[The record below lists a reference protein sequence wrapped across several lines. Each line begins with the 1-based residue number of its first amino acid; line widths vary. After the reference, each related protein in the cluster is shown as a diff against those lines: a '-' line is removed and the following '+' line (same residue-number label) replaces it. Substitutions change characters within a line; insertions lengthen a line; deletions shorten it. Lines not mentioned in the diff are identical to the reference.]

1 MRNRSEEN
9 KTMSLKAVSKRTR
22 WTRDDIELSLLGLP
36 TFIWFVLF
44 SYLPMFGLIIAFKK
58 YRIVPGKS
66 FVYSL
71 LKSPWVGFENFKF
84 FIQNN
89 DIKIFLR
96 NTILYNIVFII
107 LGILIPV
114 TLAIMIS
121 MLYSKRKSKVYQTA
135 MFFPHFMSWVV
146 VSYFVFAFLS
156 KDKGLFNSI
165 LVNFGKE
172 PIQWY
177 SEPKYWPFI
186 LVFMNTWKGMGYGM
200 VVYLAAITGI
210 DTSLYE
216 AAVIDGA
223 SKWQQVKYITIPSLK
238 QIAIMMFILSVG
250 KIFYSDFG
258 LFYQITQQIP
268 GSLYNVASTLD
279 TYIFKAIQSST
290 PIGMT
295 SAISFIQSVA
305 CALTI
310 LLANWIVSKIDEE
323 SAII

>member
-1 MRNRSEEN
+1 MKNIIKEN
-9 KTMSLKAVSKRTR
+9 KPLPLNSNKRDK

-44 SYLPMFGLIIAFKK
+44 SYLPMFGIIIAFKK
-58 YRIVPGKS
+58 YKIAPGKG
-66 FVYSL
+66 FLYSL
-71 LKSPWVGFENFKF
+71 LKSEWVGFDNFKY
-84 FIQNN
+84 FIQN
-89 DIKIFLR
+89 DALKILLR

-114 TLAIMIS
+114 TLAIMIN
-121 MLYSKRKSKVYQTA
+121 MLYSKTKSRIYQTA

-146 VSYFVFAFLS
+146 VSYFVYAFLS
-156 KDKGLFNSI
+156 IDKGLFNSI
-165 LVNFGKE
+165 LVNLGKE
-172 PIQWY
+172 PILWY
-177 SEPKYWPFI
+177 AEPKYWPAI
-186 LVFMNTWKGMGYGM
+186 LIFMNSWKSMGFGM
-200 VVYLAAITGI
+200 VIYLAAITGI
-210 DTSLYE
+210 STTLYE

-238 QIAIMMFILSVG
+238 QIVIMMFILNVG

-258 LFYQITQQIP
+258 LFYQVTQQVP

-279 TYIFKAIQSST
+279 TYIFQALQSST

-295 SAISFIQSVA
+295 SAVSFTQSVA
-305 CALTI
+305 CAATI